1 MIVVDASAVL
11 DMLLQ
16 SEKGKKVAARIL
28 DPDET
33 LHVPHLIEIEVAQV
47 LRRFMLAG
55 ELTEARGREAL
66 SDLTDLPLIRYPHTE
81 FLQRVWDMRSSLSAY
96 DAVYVALAE
105 VLEAPLVTTDGK
117 LSRAHGHDVQIELIE
132 A

>member
-96 DAVYVALAE
+96 DAAYVALAE

>member
-1 MIVVDASAVL
+1 MIVVDASAVI

-16 SEKGKKVAARIL
+16 SDRGKKVAARIL

-33 LHVPHLIEIEVAQV
+33 LHVPHLIEIEVTQV

-55 ELTEARGREAL
+55 ELTEARGRDAL
-66 SDLTDLPLIRYPHTE
+66 SDLADLPFIRYPHTE

-105 VLEAPLVTTDGK
+105 GLEAPLVTTDGK

>member
-1 MIVVDASAVL
+1 MIVVDASAVIDL
-11 DMLLQ
+11 LLQ
-16 SEKGKKVAARIL
+16 SGKGKKVAARIL

-33 LHVPHLIEIEVAQV
+33 LHVPHLIEIEVTQV

-55 ELTEARGREAL
+55 ELTEARGRDAL
-66 SDLTDLPLIRYPHTE
+66 SDLTDLPFIRYPHTE

-117 LSRAHGHDVQIELIE
+117 LSRAHGHDVQIELID

>member
-1 MIVVDASAVL
+1 MIVVDASAVI

-33 LHVPHLIEIEVAQV
+33 LHVPHLIEIEVTQV

-55 ELTEARGREAL
+55 ELNEARGRDAL

-105 VLEAPLVTTDGK
+105 VLDAPLVTTDGK
-117 LSRAHGHDVQIELIE
+117 LSRAHGHDVRIELIE

>member
-1 MIVVDASAVL
+1 MIVVDASAVI

-33 LHVPHLIEIEVAQV
+33 LHVPHLIEIEVTQV
-47 LRRFMLAG
+47 LRRFMLSG
-55 ELTEARGREAL
+55 ELTEARGRDAL
-66 SDLTDLPLIRYPHTE
+66 SDLTDLPFIRYSHTE

-117 LSRAHGHDVQIELIE
+117 LSRAHGHDVQIELIN

>member
-1 MIVVDASAVL
+1 MIVVDASAVI

-16 SEKGKKVAARIL
+16 SEKGKKVADRIL

-33 LHVPHLIEIEVAQV
+33 LHVPHLIEIEVTQV

-55 ELTEARGREAL
+55 ELTEARGRDAL

-117 LSRAHGHDVQIELIE
+117 LSRAHGHDVKIELID